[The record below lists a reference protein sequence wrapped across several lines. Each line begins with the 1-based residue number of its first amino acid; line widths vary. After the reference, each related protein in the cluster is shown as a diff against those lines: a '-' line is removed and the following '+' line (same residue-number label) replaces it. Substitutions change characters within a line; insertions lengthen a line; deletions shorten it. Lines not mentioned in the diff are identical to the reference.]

1 MNSERSKNIIRD
13 LCRRYNIKPDQADEI
28 IRSQFRMVKIVMES
42 YNEEKEYTPSIRL
55 HKFGLFFVKP
65 SKKKNYG
72 KKD

>member
-13 LCRRYNIKPDQADEI
+13 LCRRYNIKP